1 MKQFSPV
8 LNIILL
14 VAVGVLYFL
23 HFTGNKKPSVVAK
36 TSPLVASAS
45 GAVQAAVVAY
55 VDMDSLNNSV
65 PYIKEKKKELEAE
78 QRQIQAEYEA
88 AYRQLE
94 ADKNEFLK
102 KGNAITQQEAEEFQG
117 KLMQRQQQVEAK
129 KQSMGQNLASKGST
143 IMEDI
148 QRKLKE
154 FFSEYNKD
162 KKFAYIFATGT
173 GLDYILYK
181 DDALDITDD
190 IVKGLNEKMNK
201 KRKE

>member
-14 VAVGVLYFL
+14 VAVAVLYFL
-23 HFTGNKKPSVVAK
+23 HFFAGKKPAAAAKSTGTVANVA
-36 TSPLVASAS
+36 TAGNTPL
-45 GAVQAAVVAY
+45 VAY

-78 QRQIQAEYEA
+78 QRQIQSEYESS
-88 AYRQLE
+88 YRQME

-102 KGNAITQQEAEEFQG
+102 RGNAITPQEAEEFQG

-129 KQSMGQNLASKGST
+129 KQSMGQGLASRGST

-148 QRKLKE
+148 QNKLKE
-154 FFSEYNKD
+154 FLAEYNKD

-173 GLDYILYK
+173 GLDYLLYK

-190 IVKGLNEKMNK
+190 IVKGLNEKMSK
-201 KRKE
+201 KGKE